1 MLSSFPNPQTHKV
14 KVQEQRNVSWLYADT
29 IVGSLYKI
37 ELLHEAPASYS
48 LLLSIMN
55 ATWSKGMFSEQAF
68 TAQHEY
74 EPVHGQLTAGE
85 QQWRS

>member
-1 MLSSFPNPQTHKV
+1 MS
-14 KVQEQRNVSWLYADT
+14 
-29 IVGSLYKI
+29 SLYKI
-37 ELLHEAPASYS
+37 VLLHEAPASYS